1 MFHISLLSFNTPIL
15 TLYSPYTPH
24 SQIGITNIGVLVWT
38 VAPDSEA
45 SLYKT
50 LIANTE
56 VGLLYY
62 YIALPSSSHSS
73 YHALLTVHEAQSK
86 TR

>member
-1 MFHISLLSFNTPIL
+1 MFNTTILSFPDSHSML
-15 TLYSPYTPH
+15 TITPH
-24 SQIGITNIGVLVWT
+24 SHIGITNIGVLVWT

-56 VGLLYY
+56 VRFTRVVTLC
-62 YIALPSSSHSS
+62 ISVVI
-73 YHALLTVHEAQSK
+73 LTHHIY
-86 TR
+86 